1 VVIDPNCDL
10 KMTARRLIW
19 GKVANAG
26 QVHVLVTS
34 PLMGTYIAFR
44 PALPRIMPWSQRKSW
59 ISWSKNA
66 KKCRRSSCLICLS
79 YFPFGRLKEFYPD
92 GAESSDSYARIV
104 SPSHFSRIK
113 SLLDRTEGKIVY
125 GGSTNADTKFIEPT
139 IVTGVKGH
147 DSLMGE

>member
-1 VVIDPNCDL
+1 MQRSVGV
-10 KMTARRLIW
+10 
-19 GKVANAG
+19 
-26 QVHVLVTS
+26 
-34 PLMGTYIAFR
+34 PL
-44 PALPRIMPWSQRKSW
+44 SH
-59 ISWSKNA
+59 
-66 KKCRRSSCLICLS
+66 ICLS

-113 SLLDRTEGKIVY
+113 SLLDRTEGKIVC